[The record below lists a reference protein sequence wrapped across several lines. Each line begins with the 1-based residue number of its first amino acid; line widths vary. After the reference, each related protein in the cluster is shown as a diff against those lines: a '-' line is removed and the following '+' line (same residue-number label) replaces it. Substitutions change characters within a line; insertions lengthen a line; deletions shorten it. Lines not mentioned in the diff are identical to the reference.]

1 MKTIKF
7 RAWEKPDK
15 TVKFEGKMHYEVEKA
30 DYLHK
35 WLQDNNYEIMLWTGL
50 LDRLRKEI
58 FEGDIIKVKMYS
70 GKFENYKVIWDKKE
84 ACWDSINKKRDNW
97 ISPTV
102 WKKSKVIGN
111 IYEGIKI

>member
-1 MKTIKF
+1 MREIKF
-7 RAWEKPDK
+7 KIWDIKNKEMGKIFTLKDAIQSDA
-15 TVKFEGKMHYEVEKA
+15 FEVNVTYIF
-30 DYLHK
+30 
-35 WLQDNNYEIMLWTGL
+35 LQFTGL
-50 LDRLRKEI
+50 LDKNRKEI
-58 FEGDIIKVKMYS
+58 FEGDIVKVKMYS

-111 IYEGIKI
+111 IYEGIKIY